1 MLFSRQSKKAE
12 KEAAAQDAAKTDN
25 RKEKQPAQRVRQFA
39 GLGSRLGRKKK
50 SGIPTEIQTQ
60 LSELADP
67 KYKEFHQK
75 LVPNLNPDAII
86 GVRTPVLR
94 KLAKQMRKDALTDPQ
109 AAAKLE
115 EFLNDLPHMYYDEN
129 QLHAF
134 IIAEEKDY
142 DLALQQVEQFLP
154 YIDNWATCD
163 QLSPKAFQKNP
174 EELLPHIYD
183 WIDSGDTYPVR
194 FGVVT
199 LMNLYLGDEFRPGQM
214 DKVAQ
219 IRSDEYYIKMA
230 VAWYF
235 ATALAKRFDIARNY
249 IEKQRLDPWTHNKT
263 IAKAIESDRIAEEHK
278 NYLRM
283 LRLPKSEAGEDA

>member
-12 KEAAAQDAAKTDN
+12 KEAAAQDAPRTEK
-25 RKEKQPAQRVRQFA
+25 RKEKQPAQRGRQFA
-39 GLGSRLGRKKK
+39 GLGSRLSRKKK

-86 GVRTPVLR
+86 GVRTPALR

-115 EFLNDLPHMYYDEN
+115 EFLNDLPHVYYDEN

-134 IIAEEKDY
+134 IIAEEKDF
-142 DLALQQVEQFLP
+142 DLALRQVEQFLP

-174 EELLPHIYD
+174 EELLPHIYG

-194 FGVVT
+194 FGIVT

-219 IRSDEYYIKMA
+219 IRSDEYYVKMA

-249 IEKQRLDPWTHNKT
+249 IEKRRLDPWTHNKT
-263 IAKAIESDRIAEEHK
+263 IAKAIESDRIVEEHK